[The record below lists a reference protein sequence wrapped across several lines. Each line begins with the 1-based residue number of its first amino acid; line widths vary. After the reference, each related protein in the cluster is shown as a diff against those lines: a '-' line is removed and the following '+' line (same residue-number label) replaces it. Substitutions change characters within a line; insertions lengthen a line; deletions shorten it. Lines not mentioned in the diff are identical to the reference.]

1 MDRRIDTV
9 CVTLHC
15 TERPR
20 DLIEKIQVWPPS
32 SLLLQPCRYSAIEQV
47 SVTSPTACVL
57 IECSDQHSDNRSNSR
72 SAQNQKQFLSAVL
85 SRKVYSHR

>member
-57 IECSDQHSDNRSNSR
+57 IECWIGLDWM
-72 SAQNQKQFLSAVL
+72 KLLGVL
-85 SRKVYSHR
+85 VLIVRFFSS